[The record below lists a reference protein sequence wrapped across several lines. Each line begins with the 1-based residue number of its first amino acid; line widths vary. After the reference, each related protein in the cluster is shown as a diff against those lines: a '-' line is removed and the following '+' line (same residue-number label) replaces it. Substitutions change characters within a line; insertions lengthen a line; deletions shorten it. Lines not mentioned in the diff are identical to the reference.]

1 MVESVPKSVLAAV
14 FPAMIRLP
22 VRVISEGVSSLALAM
37 LKVKALSKVCELA
50 SVTLTVILRFL
61 VVS

>member
-14 FPAMIRLP
+14 FPIMIRLP
-22 VRVISEGVSSLALAM
+22 VRVISEGVSSLTSVM

-50 SVTLTVILRFL
+50 SVTLT
-61 VVS
+61 